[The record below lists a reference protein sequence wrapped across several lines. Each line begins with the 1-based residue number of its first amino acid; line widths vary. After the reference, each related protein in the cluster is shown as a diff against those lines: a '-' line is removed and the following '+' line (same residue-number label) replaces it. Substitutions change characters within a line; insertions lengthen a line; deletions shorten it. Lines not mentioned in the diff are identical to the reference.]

1 MAEMNRTS
9 LVQGMGSPGFNLPYR
24 SGSSDPV
31 SLPLPPKNV
40 HVTSPYLIGVL
51 DIRWDNP
58 AAIPYNSG
66 LDILGVNVYR
76 CFDTPAG
83 EYTKINVAP
92 LSAKSVRDQTSE
104 VFVEREDVLNRL
116 NPANNAEKK
125 WFFHTMH
132 KPLIAPGTNSQG
144 QVNYS
149 HILIEVDA
157 GDGKGYVPVIPF
169 KIHAEQGL
177 IYLNTNRTYDP
188 IKNAYVP
195 PVLPDLLTGGI
206 RVSYTYLNG
215 LIATDMHRKL
225 YYKVTTV
232 AFDPSKGVTIE
243 TPISEVEAQT
253 PYQMEKTDW
262 VWKEAIRKNK
272 WLLEREGERV
282 KLFLRKWNGQRCGCY
297 NEDFG
302 YSKGVG
308 LKNGGC
314 PKCYGTGYIGG
325 YEGPYDILIA
335 PPETEK
341 AVNLMDAG
349 FHITYDWNT
358 WTGPEPLLN
367 DRDVVVRANNDRY
380 FVNRPNPQGSRGAIY
395 QQHFTLAHVD
405 QTDPI
410 YLIPIRGGESAPPEA
425 WNAFRENRPSDASP
439 TIPEK
444 STVPE
449 GVRETGRTVT
459 FENITL

>member
-1 MAEMNRTS
+1 MTEMNRTS
-9 LVQGMGSPGFNLPYR
+9 LVQGMGSPSFNLPYR

-40 HVTSPYLIGVL
+40 HITSPYLIGVL

-66 LDILGVNVYR
+66 LNVLGVNVYR

-83 EYTKINVAP
+83 EYTKINVSP

-116 NPANNAEKK
+116 NPGNNAEKK
-125 WFFHTMH
+125 WFFHTMN
-132 KPLIAPGTNSQG
+132 KPLIAPGSNSLG

-157 GDGKGYVPVIPF
+157 GDGKGFVPVIPF
-169 KIHAEQGL
+169 KIYPEQGL

-188 IKNAYVP
+188 VKNAYVS

-232 AFDPSKGVTIE
+232 AYDPDKGANIE
-243 TPISEVEAQT
+243 TPLSEVEAQT

-262 VWKEAIRKNK
+262 IWKEAIRKNK

-297 NEDFG
+297 DEDFG
-302 YSKGVG
+302 YSKGIG
-308 LKNGGC
+308 LKKGGC
-314 PKCYGTGYIGG
+314 PTCFGTGYIGG

-367 DRDVVVRANNDRY
+367 DRDVIIRANNDRY

-410 YLIPIRGGESAPPEA
+410 YMIPVTGGENAPPVA
-425 WNAFRENRPSDASP
+425 WNAFREDRPSDASP